1 MSNKL
6 LLADD
11 SITIRKVVGI
21 IFANEDYSLSVV
33 DNGNAALEKARE
45 IIPDIILADVIMPGK
60 TGYEVCAEIRS
71 DPLLSHVPLLLLTGA
86 FEPFDEDKARQ
97 SGADD
102 FISKPFESLQL
113 LEKVERLI
121 ELGKERKAAQAH
133 EETVPEV
140 IQTLEEPV
148 SEVLQLFEETVPEVP
163 QAPFAAPL
171 AATSF
176 AGEVPLEEEVVE
188 EPAFLIEELSPDE
201 EIFEELA
208 EDDLW
213 GTFEL
218 DETAEG
224 EPAEFEALLEEE
236 VVDPFGKF
244 EIVEEP
250 SLIEEEIPALP
261 DTVTETAGAPP
272 EEAGAVWEPVGEE
285 TFTLGEE
292 AGADA
297 FECVSEE
304 APFGSAVG
312 EEPSMLEP
320 AMGGYLELGAAAEE
334 QKPDLSYL
342 GDWPQTA
349 KPIVP
354 ETELQFAPE
363 EEYVPIPP
371 VEPPPS
377 LFAATPIEP
386 AEPVMAKPAVYGE
399 PVLSDEQLAAIVA
412 RISREIIEK
421 IAWEVVPDLA
431 ETLIRDEIRKIK
443 QGMQE

>member
-33 DNGNAALEKARE
+33 DNGSAALEKARE

-86 FEPFDEDKARQ
+86 FEPFDEEKARQ

-133 EETVPEV
+133 EEMVPEV
-140 IQTLEEPV
+140 LQAHEEM
-148 SEVLQLFEETVPEVP
+148 VPEVL
-163 QAPFAAPL
+163 QAPFAAPH
-171 AATSF
+171 APASF
-176 AGEVPLEEEVVE
+176 AWEVPLEEEVVE
-188 EPAFLIEELSPDE
+188 EPAFLIEELPAEE

-218 DETAEG
+218 EEAAEG
-224 EPAEFEALLEEE
+224 EPVEFESVLDEEI
-236 VVDPFGKF
+236 VDPFGKF

-261 DTVTETAGAPP
+261 DTAPESAGATP

-292 AGADA
+292 VEAGAL
-297 FECVSEE
+297 EIVSEE
-304 APFGSAVG
+304 APSGYAVG
-312 EEPSMLEP
+312 GEPSIIET
-320 AMGGYLELGAAAEE
+320 AMGRYLELGADAEE

-342 GDWPQTA
+342 GEWPPTA
-349 KPIVP
+349 KPTVP
-354 ETELQFAPE
+354 ESDLQFAPE
-363 EEYVPIPP
+363 EEYVPIRPP

-377 LFAATPIEP
+377 VFAATPIEP

>member
-33 DNGNAALEKARE
+33 DNGSAALEKARE

-71 DPLLSHVPLLLLTGA
+71 DPLLSHIPLLLLTGA
-86 FEPFDEDKARQ
+86 FEPFDEEQARQ

-121 ELGKERKAAQAH
+121 ELGKERKAAR
-133 EETVPEV
+133 
-140 IQTLEEPV
+140 L
-148 SEVLQLFEETVPEVP
+148 P
-163 QAPFAAPL
+163 QATELTVAETPEAPFEAPIA
-171 AATSF
+171 AATV
-176 AGEVPLEEEVVE
+176 AGEIPLEEEVVE
-188 EPAFLIEELSPDE
+188 EPAFLIEELSADE

-218 DETAEG
+218 EEGAEG
-224 EPAEFEALLEEE
+224 EPAAFEAVLEEE
-236 VVDPFGKF
+236 IADPFGDF
-244 EIVEEP
+244 EIVEEQAFV
-250 SLIEEEIPALP
+250 EDDIPALP
-261 DTVTETAGAPP
+261 DTAPETAGAPA
-272 EEAGAVWEPVGEE
+272 EETGVVWEPVGEE

-292 AGADA
+292 AGAGA
-297 FECVSEE
+297 FAIVSEE
-304 APFGSAVG
+304 EQVAAVVE
-312 EEPSMLEP
+312 EEPPALEP
-320 AMGGYLELGAAAEE
+320 AMGGYLEFGAEAEE
-334 QKPDLSYL
+334 EKPDLSYL
-342 GDWPQTA
+342 GEQPSVVEPA
-349 KPIVP
+349 VP
-354 ETELQFAPE
+354 EIELQFAPE
-363 EEYVPIPP
+363 EEYVPITPAVETPPSIPAAAP
-371 VEPPPS
+371 VEPAAPATAPS
-377 LFAATPIEP
+377 
-386 AEPVMAKPAVYGE
+386 AVYGE
-399 PVLSDEQLAAIVA
+399 PVLSDEQLAAMIGK
-412 RISREIIEK
+412 ISREIIEK

-431 ETLIRDEIRKIK
+431 ETLIREEIRKIK

>member
-71 DPLLSHVPLLLLTGA
+71 DPILSHIPLLLLTGA
-86 FEPFDEDKARQ
+86 FEPFDEEKARQ

-121 ELGKERKAAQAH
+121 ELGKERKAAQAT

-140 IQTLEEPV
+140 M
-148 SEVLQLFEETVPEVP
+148 

-188 EPAFLIEELSPDE
+188 DPAFLIEELSPDE

-224 EPAEFEALLEEE
+224 EPAEFEAILEEE
-236 VVDPFGKF
+236 IVDPFGKF

-261 DTVTETAGAPP
+261 YTATETAGAPP
-272 EEAGAVWEPVGEE
+272 EETGAVWEPVGEE

-292 AGADA
+292 VGAGA
-297 FECVSEE
+297 FEIVSEE
-304 APFGSAVG
+304 VPFGSAVG
-312 EEPSMLEP
+312 EEPQMLEP
-320 AMGGYLELGAAAEE
+320 AMGGYLELDADAEE

-342 GDWPQTA
+342 GECPSTA
-349 KPIVP
+349 KPTVP

-377 LFAATPIEP
+377 VFAATPIEP

-399 PVLSDEQLAAIVA
+399 SVLSDEQLAAIVA

>member
-33 DNGNAALEKARE
+33 DNGSAALEKARE
-45 IIPDIILADVIMPGK
+45 IMPDIILADVIMPGK

-71 DPLLSHVPLLLLTGA
+71 DPFLSHVPLLLLTGA
-86 FEPFDEDKARQ
+86 FEPFDEEKARQ

-121 ELGKERKAAQAH
+121 ELGKERKSARPPQATEAA
-133 EETVPEV
+133 VPEV
-140 IQTLEEPV
+140 
-148 SEVLQLFEETVPEVP
+148 LQE
-163 QAPFAAPL
+163 PL
-171 AATSF
+171 AAPHAAASI

-188 EPAFLIEELSPDE
+188 EPAFLIEELSAEE

-218 DETAEG
+218 EAAAEG
-224 EPAEFEALLEEE
+224 ESAEFDAVLEEE
-236 VVDPFGKF
+236 IVDPFGKF
-244 EIVEEP
+244 EIVEEHV
-250 SLIEEEIPALP
+250 LIEEEIPALP
-261 DTVTETAGAPP
+261 DTAPETAGAPP
-272 EEAGAVWEPVGEE
+272 EETGATWEPVGEE

-292 AGADA
+292 VGAGA

-304 APFGSAVG
+304 TPVGIAVE
-312 EEPSMLEP
+312 EEPPMIEP
-320 AMGGYLELGAAAEE
+320 AMGGYLELGEEAEE
-334 QKPDLSYL
+334 KKPDLSYL
-342 GDWPQTA
+342 GELPRTA
-349 KPIVP
+349 EPTVP
-354 ETELQFAPE
+354 EVELQFAPE
-363 EEYVPIPP
+363 EEYVPIRPP
-371 VEPPPS
+371 VEPPLSIPD
-377 LFAATPIEP
+377 AA
-386 AEPVMAKPAVYGE
+386 PVKTSPAVYGE
-399 PVLSDEQLAAIVA
+399 PVLSDEQLAAIIA
-412 RISREIIEK
+412 RISRDIIEK

-431 ETLIRDEIRKIK
+431 ETLIREEIRKIK

>member
-33 DNGNAALEKARE
+33 DNGSAALEKARE
-45 IIPDIILADVIMPGK
+45 IMPDIILADVIMPGK

-71 DPLLSHVPLLLLTGA
+71 DPLLSHIPLLLLTGA
-86 FEPFDEDKARQ
+86 FEPFDEEKARQ

-121 ELGKERKAAQAH
+121 ELGKERKAARPPQA
-133 EETVPEV
+133 PEAPV
-140 IQTLEEPV
+140 AEVLEEPV
-148 SEVLQLFEETVPEVP
+148 AEVPEVP
-163 QAPFAAPL
+163 FAPPFAA
-171 AATSF
+171 ASI
-176 AGEVPLEEEVVE
+176 AGEFPPAEEVVE
-188 EPAFLIEELSPDE
+188 EPAFLIEELSADE

-218 DETAEG
+218 EAAAEG
-224 EPAEFEALLEEE
+224 EPAEFDAVLEEE
-236 VVDPFGKF
+236 IVDPFGKF
-244 EIVEEP
+244 EIEEEHA
-250 SLIEEEIPALP
+250 LIEEEIPAIP
-261 DTVTETAGAPP
+261 DTAPETAGAPP
-272 EEAGAVWEPVGEE
+272 EEPGPVWEPVGEE

-292 AGADA
+292 AGAGA

-312 EEPSMLEP
+312 EEPPILEP
-320 AMGGYLELGAAAEE
+320 AMGGYLELGAPAEE

-342 GDWPQTA
+342 GELPRTA
-349 KPIVP
+349 EPTVP

-363 EEYVPIPP
+363 EEYVPIRPP
-371 VEPPPS
+371 VEPPLSIPD
-377 LFAATPIEP
+377 AA
-386 AEPVMAKPAVYGE
+386 PVKASPAVYGE
-399 PVLSDEQLAAIVA
+399 PVLSDEQLASIIAK
-412 RISREIIEK
+412 ISREIIEK

-431 ETLIRDEIRKIK
+431 ETLIREEIRKIK

>member
-33 DNGNAALEKARE
+33 DNGSAALEKARE
-45 IIPDIILADVIMPGK
+45 IMPDIILADVIMPGK

-86 FEPFDEDKARQ
+86 FEPFDEEKARQ

-121 ELGKERKAAQAH
+121 ELGKERKAARPPQAP
-133 EETVPEV
+133 EAAVPEV
-140 IQTLEEPV
+140 
-148 SEVLQLFEETVPEVP
+148 LQE
-163 QAPFAAPL
+163 PFAAPH
-171 AATSF
+171 AAASI
-176 AGEVPLEEEVVE
+176 AGEVPPAEEVVE
-188 EPAFLIEELSPDE
+188 EPAFLIEELSADE

-218 DETAEG
+218 EAAAEG
-224 EPAEFEALLEEE
+224 EPAEFDAVLEEE
-236 VVDPFGKF
+236 IVDPFGKF
-244 EIVEEP
+244 EVVEELA
-250 SLIEEEIPALP
+250 LIEEEIPALP
-261 DTVTETAGAPP
+261 DTAPETAGAPP
-272 EEAGAVWEPVGEE
+272 EEIGATWEPVGEE

-292 AGADA
+292 VGAGAFDI
-297 FECVSEE
+297 VSEE
-304 APFGSAVG
+304 TPFGIAVE
-312 EEPSMLEP
+312 EEPPMIEP
-320 AMGGYLELGAAAEE
+320 AMGGYLELGEEAEE
-334 QKPDLSYL
+334 EKPDLSYL
-342 GDWPQTA
+342 GELPRTA
-349 KPIVP
+349 EPTVP
-354 ETELQFAPE
+354 EVELQFAPE
-363 EEYVPIPP
+363 EEYVPIRPP
-371 VEPPPS
+371 FELPLSIPD
-377 LFAATPIEP
+377 AA
-386 AEPVMAKPAVYGE
+386 PVKASPAVYGE
-399 PVLSDEQLAAIVA
+399 PVLSDEQLASIIAK
-412 RISREIIEK
+412 ISREIIEK

-431 ETLIRDEIRKIK
+431 ETLIREEIRKIK